1 MGVLWGL
8 TSMRLPRGAS
18 VGERGGLVGGRG
30 LSTPAQKSELR
41 QRAMAW
47 IRRGGITHYKQR
59 KDRDPAPEQRGPKVV
74 VSGGLKLAALTKAVA
89 SIMRRGLL
97 AQDGFS
103 WSVGLIT
110 LWQVHAAA
118 LADSVG
124 AHLKAPLHHAVH
136 GRRNVDAAQRR
147 CKVDASFVG
156 VEGRQ
161 VPSVHV
167 SELAHTT
174 PEGESVPLTPFRISF
189 IAAQAVFKT
198 RVQLATTVG
207 VEPWVPPPEVVGV
220 IGFECL
226 LDPTSQ

>member
-47 IRRGGITHYKQR
+47 IRRGGITQYKQR

-97 AQDGFS
+97 PQDGFS

-124 AHLKAPLHHAVH
+124 AVLKAPLHHAVH

-161 VPSVHV
+161 ALKVHV
-167 SELAHTT
+167 SV
-174 PEGESVPLTPFRISF
+174 SVSWPTRRRKERAFRSPLSASPSLRRRQYSNH
-189 IAAQAVFKT
+189 ACSW
-198 RVQLATTVG
+198 RR
-207 VEPWVPPPEVVGV
+207 
-220 IGFECL
+220 L
-226 LDPTSQ
+226 LGSSHGYSHPKWWE